1 MRASLFLLS
10 LAVAVSA
17 GLFQA
22 VAQPLV
28 RPGGSGPYVYIVDD
42 NHQVIDGPVRNNV
55 IPLWPVRSCF
65 GWTVAVPGA
74 TRTVKILEVQQ
85 TPGPTRFDVGPETK
99 VNPQSDRTERRFD
112 ALTIGNQVSS
122 SWCVNDADPP
132 GPYRFEIFVDGRLMG
147 EFIFC
152 AAHFPDL
159 QKIKLDE
166 LQCPNKL
173 HSS

>member
-1 MRASLFLLS
+1 MLRIFRSVLVLALVASP
-10 LAVAVSA
+10 AM
-17 GLFQA
+17 
-22 VAQPLV
+22 AQPLTK
-28 RPGGSGPYVYIVDD
+28 PGASGPWVYLYNENNDIVE
-42 NHQVIDGPVRNNV
+42 GPVRNNV
-55 IPLWPVRSCF
+55 IPLWPARSCF

-74 TRTVKILEVQQ
+74 VRTVKVLEVQQ
-85 TPGPTRFDVGPETK
+85 APGTTRFDVGPDVR

-112 ALTIGNQVSS
+112 ALSLDGQVSG

-132 GPYRFEIFVDGRLMG
+132 GLYKFEIFVDGRQMG

-152 AAHFPDL
+152 AARFADQP
-159 QKIKLDE
+159 KIKLDE